1 MSDKYKMREN
11 EKAYFVTL
19 TVVDWVDVFTRKNHK
34 LKLVESLK
42 YCQKHKGLEIYGWCL
57 MSSHLHM
64 IARATGRQILPDIL
78 RDLKKYTAKAII
90 QQIEDEPESRKEWL
104 LARFKIVSSPQAS
117 SDLAR
122 VTDARQQG

>member
-1 MSDKYKMREN
+1 
-11 EKAYFVTL
+11 
-19 TVVDWVDVFTRKNHK
+19 
-34 LKLVESLK
+34 
-42 YCQKHKGLEIYGWCL
+42 

-64 IARATGRQILPDIL
+64 IARAIGKQILPEIL

-122 VTDARQQG
+122 VTDLSAFGGRALTGFV